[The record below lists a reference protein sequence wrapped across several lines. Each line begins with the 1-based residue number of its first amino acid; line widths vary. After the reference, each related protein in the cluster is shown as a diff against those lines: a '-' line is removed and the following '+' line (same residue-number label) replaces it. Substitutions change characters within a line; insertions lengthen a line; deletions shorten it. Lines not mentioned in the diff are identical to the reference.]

1 MRFWRNLCNK
11 PTTSCFFG
19 KCSRPEGAQVNSRGR
34 AALREAHGRAKQTS
48 KTLKGPDNQPS
59 STLSGSDRVTK
70 LIPRASRKAARPR
83 LHLHP
88 FRMVWL
94 RLNPRCVIGVIC
106 GCRYRNRVISV
117 RMRPKFGFGFKS
129 AIIPVKPRPVQS

>member
-70 LIPRASRKAARPR
+70 LIPPASRKPLAHGYTFILSGWFGCGLTRAA
-83 LHLHP
+83 
-88 FRMVWL
+88 
-94 RLNPRCVIGVIC
+94 
-106 GCRYRNRVISV
+106 
-117 RMRPKFGFGFKS
+117 
-129 AIIPVKPRPVQS
+129 